1 MKSITKVILLGAWN
15 QFFIVHRSGNVLSK
29 ARLIGSQHELSQ
41 KLASMQEGK
50 FPSEFLT
57 FINKAESQ
65 GIKKLFVDNSELQSQ
80 LKPLVNINIQTG
92 SGSIFHDLRSK
103 ILGKG
108 HPPPQNLIQDFAQM
122 KVTKSLRQPE
132 KILFRLLQF
141 YYRFEAT
148 KFYYTNLIRES
159 VIILFPA
166 ISPWN

>member
-1 MKSITKVILLGAWN
+1 M
-15 QFFIVHRSGNVLSK
+15 LSK

-41 KLASMQEGK
+41 KLASMQEGE

-92 SGSIFHDLRSK
+92 SGSIFRDLRSK

-122 KVTKSLRQPE
+122 KGD
-132 KILFRLLQF
+132 
-141 YYRFEAT
+141 
-148 KFYYTNLIRES
+148 
-159 VIILFPA
+159 
-166 ISPWN
+166 